1 MDADR
6 AEQAGITSPRGPR
19 RPLARICGSVLA
31 VGLIGLWVA
40 WWAASERADSMV
52 LARVTWVPPLAFL
65 AGDFKVHIDHV
76 ARRQARGIDPYRDP
90 DDWVCCLYPY
100 PPMIGRSFVWV
111 SLMSQATAARAWLV
125 ALALLFAAGAI
136 ASWRTRRALG
146 LSEIPLVWLVVAVL
160 FATPTLFAMERGQI
174 DPMVVLPLIV
184 ASWLLVRQGAGADV
198 VAGAL
203 LGVAAWLKYYP
214 GLTFVA
220 LVALRRPKALAGF
233 VVVAAVIGLVD
244 FDGFRQ
250 SIKNGALAQV
260 VMADKVPHVHEIKHS
275 IVENWK
281 SMKFVRR
288 VHLLGEIP
296 GSVAASALLLPAV
309 VLVSRRVS
317 RAPDPRPLI
326 LPFLLWLTAASTFGM
341 PYANDYNLVPLL
353 LAMLAVWD
361 VGDSWRVQMLLGLSM
376 LWFQPF
382 WLPLGGQILM
392 VLKLLALYGVGW
404 SLASRA
410 VGSNSAVPVRELSS
424 PRLIRS
430 TSRPHLVRDRL
441 E

>member
-1 MDADR
+1 
-6 AEQAGITSPRGPR
+6 
-19 RPLARICGSVLA
+19 
-31 VGLIGLWVA
+31 
-40 WWAASERADSMV
+40 
-52 LARVTWVPPLAFL
+52 
-65 AGDFKVHIDHV
+65 
-76 ARRQARGIDPYRDP
+76 
-90 DDWVCCLYPY
+90 
-100 PPMIGRSFVWV
+100 
-111 SLMSQATAARAWLV
+111 
-125 ALALLFAAGAI
+125 
-136 ASWRTRRALG
+136 
-146 LSEIPLVWLVVAVL
+146 
-160 FATPTLFAMERGQI
+160 MERGQS

-184 ASWLLVRQGAGADV
+184 ASWLLVRKAAGSDIASGV
-198 VAGAL
+198 L
-203 LGVAAWLKYYP
+203 LGTTSWLKYYP

-220 LVALRRPKALAGF
+220 LVALRRPKALVAF
-233 VVVAAVIGLVD
+233 AVVAVVIGLVD
-244 FDGFRQ
+244 LDGFRQ
-250 SIKNGALAQV
+250 SIKNGALAQS

-296 GSVAASALLLPAV
+296 GSVAASALLLPAI

-326 LPFLLWLTAASTFGM
+326 LPYLLWLTAAATFGM

-353 LAMLAVWD
+353 LAMLTVWD
-361 VGDSWRVQMLLGLSM
+361 VGDSWRVQVLLGLSM

-404 SLASRA
+404 SLADRA
-410 VGSNSAVPVRELSS
+410 VGSNSAVPLGELSP

-430 TSRPHLVRDRL
+430 ASRPHLVRDRL